1 MLSNCEPEINELDQS
16 TWAIH
21 DIFWLDISMNDA
33 LRVTML
39 KSFEQI
45 YHNFGRLL
53 FIEWLL
59 PLGDFLKQ
67 LTTRAKLH
75 AKVNVFGIIVCLIV
89 LDDVRMVNLLHELNL
104 IFQTL
109 EILRVQ
115 F

>member
-1 MLSNCEPEINELDQS
+1 
-16 TWAIH
+16 
-21 DIFWLDISMNDA
+21 MNDA

-75 AKVNVFGIIVCLIV
+75 AKVNVFGIIVGLII

-109 EILRVQ
+109 EILGVQ
-115 F
+115 FRLVDNLDCYLHRFVFLIVGPEHLSVRA

>member
-1 MLSNCEPEINELDQS
+1 
-16 TWAIH
+16 
-21 DIFWLDISMNDA
+21 MNDA

-59 PLGDFLKQ
+59 PLGDFFEQ
-67 LTTRAKLH
+67 LSTSAKLH
-75 AKVNVFGIIVCLIV
+75 TKINVFGIIVGLIV

>member
-1 MLSNCEPEINELDQS
+1 
-16 TWAIH
+16 
-21 DIFWLDISMNDA
+21 MNDA
-33 LRVTML
+33 LGVTML

-67 LTTRAKLH
+67 LSTSAKLH
-75 AKVNVFGIIVCLIV
+75 TKINVFGIIVGLIV